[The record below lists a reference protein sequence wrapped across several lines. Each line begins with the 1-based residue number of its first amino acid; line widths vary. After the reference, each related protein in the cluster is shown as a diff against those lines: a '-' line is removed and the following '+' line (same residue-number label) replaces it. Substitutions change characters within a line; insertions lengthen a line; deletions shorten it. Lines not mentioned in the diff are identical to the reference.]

1 MIKNI
6 IFDVGQVLVKV
17 CWLEVMQ
24 ELGFHEDIT
33 ERVANATVRSSTWSE
48 YDRSLRS
55 YEDILAEFASN
66 NPEVE
71 AEILLFMEHETESI
85 REFPYAKEW
94 VKSFKD
100 KGYRCYVLS
109 NYPKRTFEMTHSER
123 SFKEYMDGAVYSCD
137 VQMIKPEKEIYQ
149 TLLERYDL
157 LPEECVFIDDNLANV
172 ETARNMG
179 IHAIQFQ
186 TKSEAEEEL
195 KRLLREFDN
204 FSKDGVK

>member
-17 CWLEVMQ
+17 RWLEVMQ

-33 ERVANATVRSSTWSE
+33 EQVANATVRSGTWSE

-55 YEDILAEFASN
+55 YEDLLAEFISN
-66 NPEVE
+66 NPQVE
-71 AEILLFMEHETESI
+71 KEILLFMEHEAESI

-100 KGYRCYVLS
+100 KGYKCYVLS
-109 NYPKRTFEMTHSER
+109 NYPKRTFEKTCSER
-123 SFKEYMDGAVYSCD
+123 SFETYMDGTVYSYA

-149 TLLERYDL
+149 TLLEKYDL
-157 LPEECVFIDDNLANV
+157 IPEECVFIDDNLANV
-172 ETARNMG
+172 EAATAIG
-179 IHAIQFQ
+179 IHALHFQ
-186 TKSEAEEEL
+186 TKDEIEERLRQLKVEL
-195 KRLLREFDN
+195 
-204 FSKDGVK
+204 